1 MNLETV
7 DFEWIM
13 EALEAVKKVSWASS
27 KFIFVEKFFFVQKDQ
42 NFRQKCVFLSSSMD
56 LSFVFLVL
64 DLKKKSMVLSLSL
77 CLSVSYILLMSSV
90 DVKLEVQS
98 SG

>member
-42 NFRQKCVFLSSSMD
+42 NFRQKMCISLFLYGS
-56 LSFVFLVL
+56 LFCFLGFRF
-64 DLKKKSMVLSLSL
+64 KKKIHGSLTVSLSL
-77 CLSVSYILLMSSV
+77 CLIYSPH
-90 DVKLEVQS
+90 EFC
-98 SG
+98 

>member
-1 MNLETV
+1 MNFETV

-42 NFRQKCVFLSSSMD
+42 NFRAKNVYF
-56 LSFVFLVL
+56 
-64 DLKKKSMVLSLSL
+64 SLPLWISL
-77 CLSVSYILLMSSV
+77 LFSWF
-90 DVKLEVQS
+90 
-98 SG
+98 